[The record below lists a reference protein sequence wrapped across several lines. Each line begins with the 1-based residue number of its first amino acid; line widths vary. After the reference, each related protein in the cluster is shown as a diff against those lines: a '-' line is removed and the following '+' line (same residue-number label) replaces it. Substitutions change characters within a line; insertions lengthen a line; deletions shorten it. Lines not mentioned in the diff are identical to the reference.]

1 MAYVKVKDRIP
12 DSEKTP
18 IQTKYLRPATIED
31 INKGIYRF
39 ISPEEADELIK
50 SKLAQ
55 FSRKGGKASSAVKW
69 TEGELQL
76 RHSVILEYICEQG
89 LSRENTAK
97 QISDR
102 WSVGLNTARRYVK
115 EAVESL
121 TRDYDDYVDEVRKVH
136 LQRLEEM
143 LENALED
150 DRQETALKI
159 MDQIAKING
168 LYEQRIDLNSHNNTT
183 ITFDFN

>member
-18 IQTKYLRPATIED
+18 IVTKYLRPATVED

-50 SKLAQ
+50 AKLAQ

-115 EAVESL
+115 EAVASL
-121 TRDYDDYVDEVRKVH
+121 TKDFDEYT
-136 LQRLEEM
+136 EE
-143 LENALED
+143 ENTLGKA
-150 DRQETALKI
+150 
-159 MDQIAKING
+159 
-168 LYEQRIDLNSHNNTT
+168 
-183 ITFDFN
+183 